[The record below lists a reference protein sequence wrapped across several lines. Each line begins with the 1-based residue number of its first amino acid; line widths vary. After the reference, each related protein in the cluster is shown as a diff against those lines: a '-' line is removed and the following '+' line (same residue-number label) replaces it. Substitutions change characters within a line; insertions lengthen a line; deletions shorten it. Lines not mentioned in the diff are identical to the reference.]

1 MKAILLAAGFG
12 TRLRPLTNK
21 IPKCLVP
28 IKGKPLLEIWLEKLF
43 YAGINSI
50 LINTHYLAE
59 QVVEFVENS
68 KYRDNCILKFE
79 NQLLG
84 TFGTLLNNIEFIE
97 DNDCLFI
104 HADNYCIEDLN
115 NLIFAHEHRPK
126 YCLMTMM
133 TFRTDTPS
141 SCGIVEINKHNVVI
155 DFHEKISSPPGN
167 LANGAIYIL
176 SSKLIKIFKK
186 DYKLATDFSTE
197 VIPTLLGGIY
207 VYETKN
213 IFIDIGTL
221 EKYDIANSI

>member
-1 MKAILLAAGFG
+1 LKAILLAAGFG

-28 IKGKPLLEIWLEKLF
+28 IKGKPLLEIWLENLSK
-43 YAGINSI
+43 AGVNSI

-59 QVVEFVENS
+59 QVATFIDKS
-68 KYRDNCILKFE
+68 KYKDNCILKFE

-115 NLIFAHEHRPK
+115 NFIYAHELRPK

-141 SCGIVEINKHNVVI
+141 SCGIVEINKQNVVI

-176 SSKLIKIFKK
+176 SSKLIKILKK
-186 DYKLATDFSTE
+186 DYKYATDFSTE
-197 VIPTLLGGIY
+197 ILPNLLGRIY

-213 IFIDIGTL
+213 IFMDIGTP